1 VTVRR
6 ILVVRL
12 SALGDVVFASPL
24 IRSLRSRWPDSH
36 IAWLV
41 EPAAAS
47 LLTEHPEL
55 NEVLV
60 WDKTRW
66 KTLWRQRQF
75 RQLWREVREFR
86 TRLRQGH
93 FDLVL
98 DIQGLL
104 KSAVLAWFTGAR
116 SRIGFISKEW
126 TGPLLTHRL
135 AKRADT
141 RHIGSEYRGIAEDL
155 GLSTEDFAMEVGLS
169 ETDRAVADAE
179 RDKGRY
185 AVFAPFT
192 TRPQK
197 HWQMAYWRQL
207 GALIQERWGLRV
219 VILGGPGD
227 IEEARALVA
236 DTAMENLAGTLSLRE
251 SAAIIAE
258 AELLVG
264 VDTGLTHMGT
274 AFERPTV
281 ALFGSTVPYRETSSP
296 LTRIIYHDLACAP
309 CRRKPTCNGRYECM
323 TGIGPE
329 EVMDVIGTLPI
340 TETV

>member
-1 VTVRR
+1 MTVRR

-75 RQLWREVREFR
+75 RQLWREIRDFRE
-86 TRLRQGH
+86 RLRQGQ

-104 KSAVLAWFTGAR
+104 KSAVLAWFTGAP
-116 SRIGFISKEW
+116 SRIGFKSKEW
-126 TGPLLTHRL
+126 TGALLTHRL
-135 AKRADT
+135 SKRSDT
-141 RHIGSEYRGIAEDL
+141 RRIGSEYRGIAEDL
-155 GLSTEDFAMEVGLS
+155 GLPTDNFVMEVGLS
-169 ETDRAVADAE
+169 DSDRGVATTE
-179 RDKGRY
+179 RQRGQY

-197 HWQMAYWRQL
+197 HWQLADWRRLGDMVSEAY
-207 GALIQERWGLRV
+207 GLRV
-219 VILGGPGD
+219 IILGGPGD
-227 IEEARALVA
+227 SEAAAALIDNTSFESRAGA
-236 DTAMENLAGTLSLRE
+236 LSLRE

-258 AELLVG
+258 ADLVVG

-274 AFERPTV
+274 AFCRPTV
-281 ALFGSTVPYRETSSP
+281 ALFGSTVPYRETDSP
-296 LTRIIYHDLACAP
+296 LTRIIYHDLPCSP
-309 CRRKPTCNGRYECM
+309 CRRQPTCGGRFECM
-323 TGIGPE
+323 TGIRPE
-329 EVMDVIGTLPI
+329 AVRDVIAGLPL
-340 TETV
+340 ETP